1 MKKNKI
7 TEFILAISI
16 CLITFSS
23 FFLPNVQLQKY
34 VLTILFLIYTII
46 AVKFM
51 KFNKIDNV
59 NKKSFF
65 LLILLLSI
73 IHVLLLYFIGIWTG
87 FYKNVNH
94 FSFEILY
101 KNILPYILIIICSEI
116 IRQNFIIR
124 KSKKNILMVTIA
136 LILAEVITYLTQYNF
151 ETLSGTLSLIG
162 YILFPAISTN
172 ILCNYT
178 TKRYGLL
185 PNILYRIITII
196 YIYVFNVLPNIY
208 MFFQSIYRIIYPYLI
223 YIILNKFFEK
233 NEFERINK
241 NKKLNI
247 TLFSVCS
254 ILSILIVMLIS
265 CNFKYGLLVVG
276 SSSMAGTIDKGD
288 AIVFEQYKNQELEKG
303 QIIVFI
309 KDNIKTIHCIE
320 NIQIKNNETIYYTKG
335 TNNPQ
340 QDEGYRTDSDIIGI
354 VKFKIIVIG
363 WPTIWFNNLFNN

>member
-124 KSKKNILMVTIA
+124 KSKKNI
-136 LILAEVITYLTQYNF
+136 Y
-151 ETLSGTLSLIG
+151 
-162 YILFPAISTN
+162 
-172 ILCNYT
+172 
-178 TKRYGLL
+178 
-185 PNILYRIITII
+185 
-196 YIYVFNVLPNIY
+196 
-208 MFFQSIYRIIYPYLI
+208 
-223 YIILNKFFEK
+223 
-233 NEFERINK
+233 
-241 NKKLNI
+241 
-247 TLFSVCS
+247 
-254 ILSILIVMLIS
+254 
-265 CNFKYGLLVVG
+265 
-276 SSSMAGTIDKGD
+276 
-288 AIVFEQYKNQELEKG
+288 
-303 QIIVFI
+303 
-309 KDNIKTIHCIE
+309 
-320 NIQIKNNETIYYTKG
+320 
-335 TNNPQ
+335 
-340 QDEGYRTDSDIIGI
+340 
-354 VKFKIIVIG
+354 
-363 WPTIWFNNLFNN
+363 